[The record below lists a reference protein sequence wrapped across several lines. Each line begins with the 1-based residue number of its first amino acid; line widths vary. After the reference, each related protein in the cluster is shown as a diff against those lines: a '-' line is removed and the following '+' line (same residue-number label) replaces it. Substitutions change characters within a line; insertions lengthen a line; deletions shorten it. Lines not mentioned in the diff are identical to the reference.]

1 MTTQSKTHYINQMST
16 ISTHRGSEMRLTSA
30 ENLWKS
36 PIQPPAL
43 HRSKVKVNSGCQS
56 LIQSSFEKSPRMEM
70 PQPLCQHCC
79 CLNSVS
85 CNSSQ
90 NSQLAV
96 IPVCTKTFGLL
107 GCKVL
112 GEHLPASP
120 QALTAP
126 SRVHTS
132 RSLEVEHT
140 QKTFLTPISKACEL
154 A

>member
-1 MTTQSKTHYINQMST
+1 MALRSCKHAWNTLAGICKVSNSLEDASEDSSVLAQKEVADSAQSVTTQSKPHYINQMST

-30 ENLWKS
+30 ENPWKS

-43 HRSKVKVNSGCQS
+43 HRAKVKVNSGCQS

-96 IPVCTKTFGLL
+96 MPQFAPRLL
-107 GCKVL
+107 DC
-112 GEHLPASP
+112 
-120 QALTAP
+120 
-126 SRVHTS
+126 
-132 RSLEVEHT
+132 
-140 QKTFLTPISKACEL
+140 
-154 A
+154 